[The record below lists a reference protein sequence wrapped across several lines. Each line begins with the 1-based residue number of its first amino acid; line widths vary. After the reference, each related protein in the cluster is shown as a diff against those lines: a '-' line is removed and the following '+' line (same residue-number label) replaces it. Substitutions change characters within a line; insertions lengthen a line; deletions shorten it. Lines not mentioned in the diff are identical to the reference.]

1 MRQFLLK
8 QRTPMVFDYTPAR
21 KNTIKISDQECLML
35 LRAYQVNPCSWE
47 RILESIQ
54 ENSHTLP
61 SDAKVLYSSATKKQ
75 LKDRL
80 STKRGKIFQTP
91 ADKIANLLIRYNFQ

>member
-1 MRQFLLK
+1 MPVFIKTKNNFFFSIYAPTIL
-8 QRTPMVFDYTPAR
+8 QRR
-21 KNTIKISDQECLML
+21 KKGIKISDQECLML

-61 SDAKVLYSSATKKQ
+61 SDAKALYSSATKKQ

-80 STKRGKIFQTP
+80 STKLGKI
-91 ADKIANLLIRYNFQ
+91 LLTKLQIY

>member
-1 MRQFLLK
+1 
-8 QRTPMVFDYTPAR
+8 
-21 KNTIKISDQECLML
+21 ML

-47 RILESIQ
+47 KILESIQ

-61 SDAKVLYSSATKKQ
+61 SDAKALYSSATKKQ

-80 STKRGKIFQTP
+80 STKTWLNI
-91 ADKIANLLIRYNFQ
+91 ADTCRQNCKFINQV

>member
-1 MRQFLLK
+1 
-8 QRTPMVFDYTPAR
+8 
-21 KNTIKISDQECLML
+21 ML

-61 SDAKVLYSSATKKQ
+61 SDDKVLYSSATKMQ

-80 STKRGKIFQTP
+80 STKLDKILLTP
-91 ADKIANLLIRYNFQ
+91 AEKIVNLLIRYNFQ

>member
-1 MRQFLLK
+1 MRQFLIK
-8 QRTPMVFDYTPAR
+8 QRTKKKSFAISATTILQRR
-21 KNTIKISDQECLML
+21 KKAIKISDQECLML

-61 SDAKVLYSSATKKQ
+61 SDAKALYSSATKKQ

-80 STKRGKIFQTP
+80 ST
-91 ADKIANLLIRYNFQ
+91 ADTCRQNCKFINRV